1 MSHFPR
7 YLKGYTVKDS
17 PFQFEL
23 LINRLKNGY
32 PSHRQDYLEFSYVKS
47 GTGWETING
56 VKHRMEA
63 GTFSFLLPYHIH
75 ELFTDPGSE
84 LILYNCRFS
93 MELLMEQNQ
102 EELMNGMV
110 NSTEGLPSFVQ
121 FEGKEKARLDSQL
134 EEMIEEYAGSELWR
148 NSYLQVKLKELLIRF
163 DRYRRRNGTA
173 PNGNPASGK
182 SAGAVWPIIH
192 YINGNYQEDLT
203 LGGIAKKFSLSI
215 SRVSEI
221 IKKATGQSY
230 VHFLQDLRIRH
241 ACSLLVSTEMSV
253 SEIALEVGYGSY
265 NTFSRI
271 FRGNKGVSPS
281 EYRKI
286 QMNNQYLQTKR

>member
-1 MSHFPR
+1 MSQFPR
-7 YLKGYTVKDS
+7 YLKDYSTKDS

-23 LINRLKNGY
+23 LINRLKKGY

-63 GTFSFLLPYHIH
+63 GTFSFLLPYQIH

-93 MELLMEQNQ
+93 MELLMEPNQ

-110 NSTEGLPSFVQ
+110 NGTEGLPSFVQ
-121 FEGKEKARLDSQL
+121 FEGKEKARTDNLL
-134 EEMIEEYAGSELWR
+134 EEMMEEYSGSDRWR

-163 DRYRRRNGTA
+163 DRYRRKNGIT
-173 PNGNPASGK
+173 PNGELALGK

-192 YINGNYQEDLT
+192 YINGNYQEGLT
-203 LGGIAKKFSLSI
+203 LGGIAKQFSLSI

-221 IKKATGQSY
+221 IKQATGQSY

-271 FRGNKGVSPS
+271 FRGTKGISPS
-281 EYRKI
+281 EYRK
-286 QMNNQYLQTKR
+286 MKTKKSETAP

>member
-7 YLKGYTVKDS
+7 YLKGYTTKDS

-23 LINRLKNGY
+23 LINRLKKGY

-63 GTFSFLLPYHIH
+63 GTFSFLLPYQIH

-93 MELLMEQNQ
+93 MELLTGQNQ

-110 NSTEGLPSFVQ
+110 NGTEGLPSFVQ
-121 FEGKEKARLDSQL
+121 LDGKEKAWMDSQL

-163 DRYRRRNGTA
+163 DRYRRKNGAT
-173 PNGNPASGK
+173 PNGKPASGQ
-182 SAGAVWPIIH
+182 SAGAAWPIIH
-192 YINGNYQEDLT
+192 YINCNYQENLT
-203 LGGIAKKFSLSI
+203 LGGIAKNFSLSI

-271 FRGNKGVSPS
+271 FRDIKGVSPS
-281 EYRKI
+281 KYRK
-286 QMNNQYLQTKR
+286 MKTLK